1 MTLFCPKCGRPI
13 PVEDVNL
20 ATALARCRACNNLF
34 NVSSIL
40 PQTPPPAAAAP
51 DPRTQPI
58 LSVPRRFHMTEFAGN
73 LTIHWRWFNPIYFF
87 LAFFCVAW
95 DSFLVFWY
103 SMALTSHDA
112 PWIMIIF
119 PVAHV
124 AVGVG
129 LTYATLCGFLNA
141 TTLTISHDALSI
153 RHGPLP
159 WSGNRTHPAAAI
171 RPIHCEQSRSTSRDS
186 GTTYTYNL
194 FATLTDGQKLKLLSG
209 FSDPSEPRLLEQ
221 KIESHLRIPNQ
232 HVVGEY
238 RG

>member
-20 ATALARCRACNNLF
+20 STALARCRACNNLF
-34 NVSSIL
+34 NVGTIPPTT
-40 PQTPPPAAAAP
+40 PQPAAIP

-58 LSVPRRFHMTEFAGN
+58 LPVSRRFHINEFAGN
-73 LTIHWRWFNPIYFF
+73 LTIHWRWFNITYLF

-103 SMALTSHDA
+103 SMALTSRHV
-112 PWIMIIF
+112 PWIMVVF

-141 TTLTISHDALSI
+141 TTLTVSHDALTI

-159 WSGNRTHPAAAI
+159 WAGNRTLPAAAI
-171 RPIHCEQSRSTSRDS
+171 RQLHCERSGSRSRNG
-186 GTTYTYNL
+186 GTVYTYNL
-194 FATLTDGQKLKLLSG
+194 FATLTDGQKLKLVGG
-209 FSDPSEPRLLEQ
+209 FTESADPRLLEQ

-232 HVVGEY
+232 HVVGEF